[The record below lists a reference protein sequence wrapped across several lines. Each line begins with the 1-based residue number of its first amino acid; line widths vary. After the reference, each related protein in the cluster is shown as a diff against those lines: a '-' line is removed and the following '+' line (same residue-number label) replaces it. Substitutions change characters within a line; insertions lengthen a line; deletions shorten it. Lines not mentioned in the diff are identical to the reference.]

1 MKNLIYCE
9 NYDYPTDLLNL
20 GFATNF
26 QFVKATVSEKHNKV
40 KFNKMRYTPIVGSS
54 AR

>member
-1 MKNLIYCE
+1 MKILIYCE
-9 NYDYPTDLLNL
+9 NYHTHRLTQLR
-20 GFATNF
+20 FATNF

-40 KFNKMRYTPIVGSS
+40 KFNKMRYAHIVESG

>member
-9 NYDYPTDLLNL
+9 NYDTHRLTQLR
-20 GFATNF
+20 FATNF

-40 KFNKMRYTPIVGSS
+40 KFNKMRYAPIAGSS

>member
-9 NYDYPTDLLNL
+9 NYHTHRLTRLR
-20 GFATNF
+20 FATNF

-40 KFNKMRYTPIVGSS
+40 KFNKMRYAHIVGSG